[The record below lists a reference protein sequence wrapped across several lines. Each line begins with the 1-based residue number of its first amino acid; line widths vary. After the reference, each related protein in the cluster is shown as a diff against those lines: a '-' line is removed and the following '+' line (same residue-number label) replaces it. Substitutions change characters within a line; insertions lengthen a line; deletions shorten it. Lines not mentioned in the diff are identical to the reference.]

1 MPNRTVSSQ
10 PAQRAGAD
18 REAPGGEDRNKGT
31 GDGTVL
37 ARKTGAAHDGADP
50 QAPQPEPRRLNL
62 TTPPA
67 DHRIMKGRY

>member
-18 REAPGGEDRNKGT
+18 QEAPGREDRNKET
-31 GDGTVL
+31 GDGTVF
-37 ARKTGAAHDGADP
+37 ARETGATHDGPGP

-67 DHRIMKGRY
+67 DHRTMKGRY